1 MNPLARSLLFVPGD
15 RPDRYARAVASGA
28 HVVILDLEDAVAPA
42 AKAQARADVAAWLAQ
57 GGQGIVR
64 INAADTEWYQEDVR
78 ALHGLQGQQEQLG
91 QQGLQGQQGQ
101 KEQQGQHGLQA
112 LQGAPG
118 AAVMLPKADA
128 ATVAQT
134 VQALPGRP
142 IIALLETVRGYMDLH
157 KMARLPG
164 VARIAFGSVDFA
176 VDSGIADEGD
186 AMTAIRTEIVLACRH
201 AGLAAPIDG
210 VSLEF
215 NDPEQMQADA
225 RRARQLG
232 FGGKL
237 CIHPRQVG
245 AVNAAFLPTADEQD
259 WARRVLAAFDASHG
273 AATALDGKMIDKPVV
288 ERARRIAAESRGA
301 AMA

>member
-28 HVVILDLEDAVAPA
+28 HAVILDLEDAVAPA
-42 AKAQARADVAAWLAQ
+42 AKAQARAEVAAWLAQ
-57 GGQGIVR
+57 GGHGIVR

-91 QQGLQGQQGQ
+91 QQ
-101 KEQQGQHGLQA
+101 GLQA

>member
-57 GGQGIVR
+57 GGHGIVR

-101 KEQQGQHGLQA
+101 QEQQGQHGLQA
-112 LQGAPG
+112 LQGALG

>member
-57 GGQGIVR
+57 GGHGIVR

-78 ALHGLQGQQEQLG
+78 
-91 QQGLQGQQGQ
+91 
-101 KEQQGQHGLQA
+101 A